1 MAMSGK
7 QNIPESESLKVRDV
21 WEDYLSLK
29 RALADHD
36 EVVASVP
43 VSSGTLTLVQELIEA
58 GVCQSEAEVI
68 SRAVRSFFVAAFPRE
83 PERRRV
89 LQEATAR
96 YRTR

>member
-1 MAMSGK
+1 MSSVHNSPG
-7 QNIPESESLKVRDV
+7 SESLTVRDA

-29 RALADHD
+29 RARTDD
-36 EVVASVP
+36 NEVVASVP

-83 PERRRV
+83 PERQRV
-89 LQEATAR
+89 LQEATAQ
-96 YRTR
+96 YRAR